1 MSDTLKT
8 AFKLREDAAQRIY
21 ETWAAAP
28 GYAPWVV
35 GGNSWRQDDAR
46 RVADKIVA
54 PLIAEHAR
62 REAAFAEARA
72 AGYLP
77 QSAPGDG

>member
-1 MSDTLKT
+1 MLRNASMKRGLLRQATPLGLLAGIAGVKT
-8 AFKLREDAAQRIY
+8 MRDVSPTRSL
-21 ETWAAAP
+21 P
-28 GYAPWVV
+28 
-35 GGNSWRQDDAR
+35 
-46 RVADKIVA
+46 

-62 REAAFAEARA
+62 REAAIAEARA